1 MTAKKGDFV
10 QVHYTGRLR
19 DGSTFDSSEGREPLA
34 FELGSGQMI
43 PGFDAAV
50 HGMNIGDKKEAVID
64 ANEAYGQ
71 RSEEMFI
78 TFRLDEVPAD
88 LNPEVGMQLML
99 QQPDGSPLPVVV
111 AQVTDE
117 VLVLDAN
124 HPLAGQDL
132 IFEIELVAIGQ

>member
-10 QVHYTGRLR
+10 QVHYKGRLR
-19 DGSTFDSSEGREPLA
+19 DGSIFDSSEGREPLA

-50 HGMNIGDKKEAVID
+50 HGMAIGEAKETLIPAD
-64 ANEAYGQ
+64 EAYGH
-71 RSEEMFI
+71 RNDDMLISFDIREI
-78 TFRLDEVPAD
+78 PAD
-88 LNPEVGMQLML
+88 LNPQIGQQLML

-111 AQVTDE
+111 ANITE
-117 VLVLDAN
+117 TEIVLDAN

-132 IFEIELVAIGQ
+132 IFDIELVAVNA